1 MWRLGKHRTLV
12 THVTKHVTLLG
23 SHVERKRCLAPSAGR
38 IFTDRWRPSAV
49 KWHRMKKCCECYLLL
64 SARAWPP
71 DIRGAEF
78 CPCHAWG
85 RYPEERLNTV
95 KINACKA
102 AYTQTFCYNL
112 IKLRQQRASMVYSAF
127 AQTYT
132 FPFSNPTLE
141 GVGHILCHITWCC
154 WLDLSTFLL
163 ESCFCG
169 SFLRVK
175 YVQCYPVQQIWA
187 SDCITVLPDVITTES
202 ELEKF
207 YRCYFILFSALVSFK
222 LVGFQTEFVCYNR
235 FYVLNVY
242 F

>member
-1 MWRLGKHRTLV
+1 MTSEKKVLHTNCTFFSFHVIKTVCLLIHLTSMVQKCLTNV
-12 THVTKHVTLLG
+12 TTWETQDFSYTCDQTCDPFRITRWAKKVFG
-23 SHVERKRCLAPSAGR
+23 SLCWSA
-38 IFTDRWRPSAV
+38 FYRPMEKV
-49 KWHRMKKCCECYLLL
+49 KKCCECYLLL

-85 RYPEERLNTV
+85 RYPEERLNAV
-95 KINACKA
+95 KINAWKA

-163 ESCFCG
+163 ESF
-169 SFLRVK
+169 
-175 YVQCYPVQQIWA
+175 YA
-187 SDCITVLPDVITTES
+187 SVAVFWE
-202 ELEKF
+202 
-207 YRCYFILFSALVSFK
+207 
-222 LVGFQTEFVCYNR
+222 
-235 FYVLNVY
+235 
-242 F
+242 